1 MEDAELIKQN
11 LKHLSSDMSDI
22 KKELKILAEVLKQNA
37 LLEQKLISSN
47 EKHDEGRK
55 VIHKRID
62 AYAKVVVWFGS
73 SLFVGMAGVI
83 WTLFDKIYGN

>member
-1 MEDAELIKQN
+1 MGDSDVKQN
-11 LKHLSSDMSDI
+11 LLHLSKEMGEI
-22 KKELKILAEVLKQNA
+22 KEELKILTKVLVQNA
-37 LLEQKLISSN
+37 LMEEKMKSSN

-83 WTLFDKIYGN
+83 YTLFDKVYGG